1 MRKPPIRAYTLD
13 DALEAMEAF
22 FGGRLKTEEQRTK
35 MQHKFN
41 GNIPFKMEHPKG
53 LVKNPKKEFIDF
65 SPVTKY
71 NRDHGVAV
79 YTGD

>member
-1 MRKPPIRAYTLD
+1 MRRPIRAYTLD

-22 FGGRLKTEEQRTK
+22 FGGKLKTEEQRTK

-41 GNIPFKMEHPKG
+41 GHIPFNLEPPKG

-65 SPVTKY
+65 SPAAEY
-71 NRDHGVAV
+71 NRRPGT
-79 YTGD
+79 YIGD

>member
-1 MRKPPIRAYTLD
+1 MKTIKAYTLN

-22 FGGRLKTEEQRTK
+22 FGGKLKTDEQHAK
-35 MQHKFN
+35 MQKEFN

-53 LVKNPKKEFIDF
+53 IVKNPKKEFIDF
-65 SPVTKY
+65 SPVAKY
-71 NRDHGVAV
+71 NRDHGVLV

>member
-1 MRKPPIRAYTLD
+1 MRSIRAYTLD

-22 FGGRLKTEEQRTK
+22 FGGKLKTDEQHAK

-53 LVKNPKKEFIDF
+53 LVKNREKEDYLD
-65 SPVTKY
+65 SSLEALY
-71 NRDHGVAV
+71 NRRPGT
-79 YTGD
+79 YIGD